1 MVPNLFY
8 EASITLILKPDKDIK
23 AIKKNPTAL
32 MHTNVKILSKSVSEQ
47 MQQHTE
53 MVILC
58 DQMGFIS
65 GMQV

>member
-1 MVPNLFY
+1 MVPNLFC
-8 EASITLILKPDKDIK
+8 EASITLILKPDKDSK
-23 AIKKNPTAL
+23 AIQKNPTAL
-32 MHTNVKILSKSVSEQ
+32 MHTNAKILSKSVSEQ

-58 DQMGFIS
+58 DQVGFIS

>member
-23 AIKKNPTAL
+23 AIQKNPTAL
-32 MHTNVKILSKSVSEQ
+32 MHTNAKILSKSVSEQ

-58 DQMGFIS
+58 DQVGFIS